1 MFDSNKKSDDAP
13 NKIVYESEQEKQR
26 CVSDPVCDKLREDAS
41 HGVFRLTTDDRRS
54 GSGWLSPDGRIVTDY
69 HVLEGAKEIKLEYQ
83 GKSYNL
89 GKTVAVDEKN
99 DLAVL
104 DFETEKPADAKNL
117 TLADR
122 PPSNQETLYAFSFKA
137 NDSAEIAKSLQFHRG
152 NLEMRASG
160 RDGLVDS
167 WGEDGVD
174 RRLRQEKDQAK
185 PSYLSATAAVNK
197 SFDYAWIGTGHGSS
211 GAPVFNSDGQV
222 SSVVDWGSSAFPR
235 RNLTTPV
242 SYVQDLLKQ
251 QPVNTSYYRSG
262 MEALVKDRDA
272 FDIAQAGVATGI
284 GGMVANSI
292 RQGIGLKA
300 SYPAAALIIAN
311 NTSQDYESF
320 MRSTS
325 SRDKIKNGAAL
336 AFDSTMAAGLVA
348 KVVAGRS
355 PIGLGLLAA
364 GAVGRVAAEF
374 FPNRL
379 AIK

>member
-1 MFDSNKKSDDAP
+1 MFDSNKKSDDPA

-26 CVSDPVCDKLREDAS
+26 CISDPVCDKLREDAS

-69 HVLEGAKEIKLEYQ
+69 HVLEGAKEVKLEYQ

-89 GKTVAVDEKN
+89 GKTVAVDRQN
-99 DLAVL
+99 DLAIL
-104 DFETEKPADAKNL
+104 DFETEKPADAKGL

-122 PPSNQETLYAFSFKA
+122 PPSNQEALYAFSFKA
-137 NDSAEIAKSLQFHRG
+137 NDSAEIAKSLQFHRC

-167 WGEDGVD
+167 WGEDGVE

-262 MEALVKDRDA
+262 MEALVKDGDA

-348 KVVAGRS
+348 KVIVGRS

>member
-348 KVVAGRS
+348 KVIVGRS

>member
-1 MFDSNKKSDDAP
+1 MVDSTKKADDGP
-13 NKIVYESEQEKQR
+13 GKIVYESEQERQR
-26 CVSDPVCDKLREDAS
+26 CINDAVCDKLREEAS
-41 HGVFRLTTDDRRS
+41 HGVFRLTTNDRRT
-54 GSGWLSPDGRIVTDY
+54 GTGWLGPDGRVVTDY
-69 HVLEGAKEIKLEYQ
+69 HVIEGAKEVRLQYQ

-104 DFETEKPADAKNL
+104 DFETEKPAGTKSL

-122 PPSNQETLYAFSFKA
+122 APSNQETLYSFSFKS
-137 NDSAEIAKSLQFHRG
+137 NSSAEIAKSLQFHRG

-160 RDGLVDS
+160 RDGLVDT

-174 RRLRQEKDQAK
+174 RRLRQEKDQEK
-185 PSYLSATAAVNK
+185 PSYLSATADVNRT
-197 SFDYAWIGTGHGSS
+197 FDYAWIGTGHGSS

-222 SSVVDWGSSAFPR
+222 SSVVDKGTIPFPR

-242 SYVQDLLKQ
+242 SHVQDLLKQ

-262 MEALVKDRDA
+262 MEALVKDRDT

-300 SYPAAALIIAN
+300 SYPAAALIIAS

>member
-251 QPVNTSYYRSG
+251 QPVNTSCYRSG
-262 MEALVKDRDA
+262 MEALVKDRDT
-272 FDIAQAGVATGI
+272 FDLAQAGVATGI

>member
-1 MFDSNKKSDDAP
+1 MFDLNKKSDDAP

-26 CVSDPVCDKLREDAS
+26 CISDPVCDKLREEAS

-69 HVLEGAKEIKLEYQ
+69 HVIDGAKEVRLEYQ

-89 GKTVAVDEKN
+89 GKTIAVDDKN

-104 DFETEKPADAKNL
+104 DFETAKPADAKSL

-122 PPSNQETLYAFSFKA
+122 PPSKQETLYAFSFKA
-137 NDSAEIAKSLQFHRG
+137 NNSAEIAKSLQFHRG

-167 WGEDGVD
+167 WGEEGVD
-174 RRLRQEKDQAK
+174 RRLLQEKDQAK
-185 PSYLSATAAVNK
+185 LSYLSATTVVNR
-197 SFDYAWIGTGHGSS
+197 SFDYVWIGTGHGSS

-222 SSVVDWGSSAFPR
+222 SSVVDKGSIPFPR

-262 MEALVKDRDA
+262 MEALVKDSDV
-272 FDIAQAGVATGI
+272 FDIAQAGVATVI

-348 KVVAGRS
+348 KVVASRS
-355 PIGLGLLAA
+355 TIGLGIMAA
-364 GAVGRVAAEF
+364 GAVGRVATEF